1 MLFLYF
7 GDLMIIL
14 HQVMIS
20 GEMSVVGAGISGNL
34 ALIVLTG
41 WPLRHVKLAL
51 LSIKWLCKA
60 ANVIMEF
67 CKNQLVIS
75 IQVQLT
81 LINYVEP
88 KTTTV
93 NLTLEC

>member
-34 ALIVLTG
+34 ALIALNG
-41 WPLRHVKLAL
+41 WPLRRVKLAL
-51 LSIKWLCKA
+51 LSRGMA
-60 ANVIMEF
+60 V
-67 CKNQLVIS
+67 
-75 IQVQLT
+75 
-81 LINYVEP
+81 
-88 KTTTV
+88 
-93 NLTLEC
+93 

>member
-41 WPLRHVKLAL
+41 WSLRRVKLAL
-51 LSIKWLCKA
+51 LSRGMA
-60 ANVIMEF
+60 V
-67 CKNQLVIS
+67 
-75 IQVQLT
+75 
-81 LINYVEP
+81 
-88 KTTTV
+88 
-93 NLTLEC
+93 

>member
-41 WPLRHVKLAL
+41 WPLRRVKLAL
-51 LSIKWLCKA
+51 LSREMA
-60 ANVIMEF
+60 V
-67 CKNQLVIS
+67 
-75 IQVQLT
+75 
-81 LINYVEP
+81 
-88 KTTTV
+88 
-93 NLTLEC
+93 